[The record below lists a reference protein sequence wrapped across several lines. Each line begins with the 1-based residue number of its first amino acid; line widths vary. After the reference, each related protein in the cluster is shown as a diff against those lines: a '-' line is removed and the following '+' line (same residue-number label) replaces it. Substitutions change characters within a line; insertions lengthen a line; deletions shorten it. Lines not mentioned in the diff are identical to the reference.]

1 MLFPGTAMRPV
12 KRSRRLEALAA
23 QRGEADEVVI
33 VKNGLLTDTSY
44 SNIALFNGSHWVT
57 PRQPLLRGTM
67 RQSLLDDGVL
77 AEQDIKAEDWNS
89 FRQVSLINAMMPLG
103 RLVCK
108 I

>member
-1 MLFPGTAMRPV
+1 MILRWIDMDT
-12 KRSRRLEALAA
+12 ALARLNA
-23 QRGEADEVVI
+23 WGAD
-33 VKNGLLTDTSY
+33 KGLLTDTSY
-44 SNIALFNGSHWVT
+44 SNIALFDGCHWVT
-57 PRQPLLRGTM
+57 ARQPLLHGTM

-77 AEQDIKAEDWNS
+77 TEQDIKAEDWNS

>member
-1 MLFPGTAMRPV
+1 MILRWIDMDT
-12 KRSRRLEALAA
+12 ALARLNA
-23 QRGEADEVVI
+23 WGAD
-33 VKNGLLTDTSY
+33 KGLLTDTSY
-44 SNIALFNGSHWVT
+44 SNITLFDGSRWVT

-103 RLVCK
+103 RLVCE

>member
-1 MLFPGTAMRPV
+1 
-12 KRSRRLEALAA
+12 
-23 QRGEADEVVI
+23 
-33 VKNGLLTDTSY
+33 
-44 SNIALFNGSHWVT
+44 
-57 PRQPLLRGTM
+57 M

-77 AEQDIKAEDWNS
+77 TEQDIKAEDWNS